1 MIKLIENAFL
11 IKFNNYLKTHKLD
24 KAYTLKYSK
33 MQNLP
38 KDKKIILFDGVCNL
52 CNNAVQFIIK
62 NDTRDIFRFV
72 ALQSELGNE
81 ICKYIGVDQTKID
94 SIILYNPGVAYYY
107 KSSAAIEIAEDLSG
121 IYSLISIFK
130 IFPEKLRNYIYDYIA
145 KNRYKWYGKK
155 ESCMIPT
162 PELKAKFL

>member
-1 MIKLIENAFL
+1 M
-11 IKFNNYLKTHKLD
+11 KT
-24 KAYTLKYSK
+24 
-33 MQNLP
+33 QNEISSLMDEM

-52 CNNAVQFIIK
+52 CNSAVQFIIK
-62 NDTRDIFRFV
+62 NDKKDIFRFV
-72 ALQSELGNE
+72 ALQSDLGKD
-81 ICKYIGVDQTKID
+81 ICNYIAVDQNKID

-107 KSSAAIEIAEDLSG
+107 KSSAAIEIAKDLEG
-121 IYSLISIFK
+121 IYSLISILK

-145 KNRYKWYGKK
+145 KNRYQWYGKK